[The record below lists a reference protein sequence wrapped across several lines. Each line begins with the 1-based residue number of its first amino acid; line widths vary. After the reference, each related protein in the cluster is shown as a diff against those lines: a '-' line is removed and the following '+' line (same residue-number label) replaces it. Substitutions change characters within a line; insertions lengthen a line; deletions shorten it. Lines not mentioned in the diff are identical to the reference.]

1 MLCENSLLLL
11 DLLSTLGPRHRP
23 GTVTARGLGSLW
35 CCLRLGDLEKDFLLS
50 FLLPSLVVPLCLLED
65 GGDLLADGEG
75 DVCLD
80 GGVGDL
86 DLFLDLGTAP
96 CLPFGELEL
105 FLIKASLYLVN
116 SRIFLS
122 TSLASSSLSAS
133 FRAALSF
140 SRAVFASFS
149 FCLAASTF
157 DLSLMSW
164 RSVPL

>member
-23 GTVTARGLGSLW
+23 GTVTERGLGSLG
-35 CCLRLGDLEKDFLLS
+35 CCLRLGDLEKDLLLS
-50 FLLPSLVVPLCLLED
+50 FPLPSLVVPLCLLED
-65 GGDLLADGEG
+65 GGDLLADGEE

-86 DLFLDLGTAP
+86 DLFLDLGTTP

-105 FLIKASLYLVN
+105 FLIRASLYLVN

-133 FRAALSF
+133 FLAALSF
-140 SRAVFASFS
+140 SRAAFASFS
-149 FCLAASTF
+149 FCLAESTF
-157 DLSLMSW
+157 DLSLMSK

>member
-1 MLCENSLLLL
+1 MLGENYLLLP
-11 DLLSTLGPRHRP
+11 DLLSSLGPRHSP
-23 GTVTARGLGSLW
+23 GTVTEEGLGSLGW
-35 CCLRLGDLEKDFLLS
+35 CLRLGDLEKDLLLS
-50 FLLPSLVVPLCLLED
+50 FPLPALVVPLCLLED
-65 GGDLLADGEG
+65 GGDLLADGEEV
-75 DVCLD
+75 VCLD

-86 DLFLDLGTAP
+86 DLFLDLGTTP

-116 SRIFLS
+116 SLIFLS
-122 TSLASSSLSAS
+122 TSFASSSLSAS
-133 FRAALSF
+133 LRAALSF
-140 SRAVFASFS
+140 SRAAFASFS